1 MDELQDLREHIEH
14 GRYAEALV
22 LIGELEEMGRDD
34 KIQKIESFLQVL
46 LVHLIK
52 RQAERR
58 TTRSWDVSIR
68 NAADA
73 IQRVNK
79 RRRAGGH
86 YLGRAELAEALDEI
100 LPSALR
106 QASLEAFE
114 GRHDD
119 AELAGMVDMPLLR
132 REALSL
138 IAPGVGT
145 RVEDGVGCT
154 GYSAPAKSVAQMD
167 AGIDAALRTTSDT
180 NEDA

>member
-1 MDELQDLREHIEH
+1 MDELNELRAHIEH

-22 LIGELEEMGRDD
+22 LIGEMEEMSRDD

-52 RQAERR
+52 QQVEGR

-73 IQRVNK
+73 IRRVNK

-86 YLGRAELAEALDEI
+86 YLSRDELAEAVDEI

-106 QASLEAFE
+106 QASLEACE
-114 GRHDD
+114 GRFDETELGARVD
-119 AELAGMVDMPLLR
+119 ADLLTRDALALV
-132 REALSL
+132 
-138 IAPGVGT
+138 V
-145 RVEDGVGCT
+145 V
-154 GYSAPAKSVAQMD
+154 
-167 AGIDAALRTTSDT
+167 
-180 NEDA
+180 